1 MEIQNRQFERSIEQI
16 IAGLKEQLV
25 GLGYQPTTILRY
37 DAVWRKFL
45 EYCTQND
52 VEVFTL
58 EVGQQFVWERYG
70 SQLGDEDTSHNVNR
84 AMMMLDDFQRYGVV
98 YGRSRNRI
106 KEFSDN
112 YKGLFEGFLE
122 HLRQENF
129 SDGSIKTW
137 KSRLFRFEHFLME
150 NGIKTFDELDLC
162 HVNSYIETLTGFSVG
177 TVAATTRILCRMFDY
192 AFKNGYHHTNYSE
205 KVIHVRNIKRYR
217 LPNVLT
223 PDEVERVLKVID
235 RNNPLGKRN
244 YAIISLVAK
253 LGLRISDVLNL
264 KPGNIDWTN
273 KKISITQKKTGNPLE
288 LPLPEDVGWAIIDY
302 LQNGRPKS
310 TCEHVFIQHQ
320 APFHELSGSTER
332 IVLKYFNA
340 AGIKIPIDKP
350 KGMHVFRHSLASAL
364 LKNGNSLTEISQVL
378 GHSTPESTEVYVS
391 IDVEMLR
398 KCALEVMI

>member
-1 MEIQNRQFERSIEQI
+1 MEIQNRQSECSVKQV
-16 IAGLKEQLV
+16 IAGLKEQLI
-25 GLGYQPTTILRY
+25 GLGYQPATILRY
-37 DAVWRKFL
+37 DAVWSKFV

-52 VEVFTL
+52 MEVFTL
-58 EVGQQFVWERYG
+58 EAGQQFVWERYG

-98 YGRSRNRI
+98 YGRSKNRI
-106 KEFSDN
+106 KEFSEN
-112 YKGLFEGFLE
+112 FKGLFEGFLE
-122 HLRQENF
+122 HLRQENV
-129 SDGSIKTW
+129 SDGSIRTW

-150 NGIKTFDELDLC
+150 NGIETFSELKQC
-162 HVNSYIETLTGFSVG
+162 HVNSYIESLTGFSVG
-177 TVAATTRILCRMFDY
+177 TVAATIRILCKLFDY
-192 AFKNGYHHTNYSE
+192 AVKNGYHHTNYSE
-205 KVIHVRNIKRYR
+205 KIIRVRNTKRYR

-223 PDEVERVLKVID
+223 PDEVESVLKVID
-235 RNNPLGKRN
+235 RNNPLGKCN

-264 KPGNIDWTN
+264 KPCNIDWTN

-310 TCEHVFIQHQ
+310 ACVHIFIQHQ
-320 APFHELSGSTER
+320 APFRELSGSTER

-340 AGIKIPIDKP
+340 AGIKIPVDKP
-350 KGMHVFRHSLASAL
+350 KGMHIFRHSLASSM